1 MVLFSGGVD
10 STTCLGLAIEKFGKE
25 NVIPLS
31 IHYGQKHDKEV
42 EAARRSW
49 IITAWKGMEMDL
61 SGIFAY
67 SNCSLL
73 EHSDEEIPEASYA
86 EQLKGSEGTP
96 VSTYVPFRNGL
107 FLSCAASIA
116 LAKGCRLHLLRSA
129 SGRRGG
135 KRVPDCSESFY
146 KSMDAAVFEGSGHAL
161 HIEAPFIRM
170 NKAQVVAEGLR
181 LKVPYEYTWSCY
193 EGKEKPCG
201 VCGTCIDRR
210 KAFEAN
216 GVKDPAG
223 C

>member
-1 MVLFSGGVD
+1 M
-10 STTCLGLAIEKFGKE
+10 E
-25 NVIPLS
+25 
-31 IHYGQKHDKEV
+31 
-42 EAARRSW
+42 
-49 IITAWKGMEMDL
+49 GMEMDL

-116 LAKGCRLHLLRSA
+116 LAKGCSCIYYGAHQDDAAGSA
-129 SGRRGG
+129 Y
-135 KRVPDCSESFY
+135 PDCSESFY